1 MNYVLLVN
9 SLVVVLL
16 VMSSQLFLLTPI
28 TSLTFV
34 KVINDNAKNVVII
47 VNIVNF
53 NIKIETFFFGKFPII
68 YTLSLPFPLCDWKK
82 AKMPESDILVHSIFY
97 FASLISVLH
106 LYGWFHVF
114 IFGFCWVFPSEKSK
128 GFLFLMSKWANYDI
142 KTIYG
147 LRILFDVSILHFKR
161 RNIL

>member
-1 MNYVLLVN
+1 M
-9 SLVVVLL
+9 
-16 VMSSQLFLLTPI
+16 LLTPI

-34 KVINDNAKNVVII
+34 NVINDNAKNVVII
-47 VNIVNF
+47 VNIVNV
-53 NIKIETFFFGKFPII
+53 NIKIETSFFLGKFPFI

-97 FASLISVLH
+97 FASLLLFCIYMV
-106 LYGWFHVF
+106 
-114 IFGFCWVFPSEKSK
+114 GFT
-128 GFLFLMSKWANYDI
+128 FLFLVFSGFFLLKTWRFFVPICKWANYDDI